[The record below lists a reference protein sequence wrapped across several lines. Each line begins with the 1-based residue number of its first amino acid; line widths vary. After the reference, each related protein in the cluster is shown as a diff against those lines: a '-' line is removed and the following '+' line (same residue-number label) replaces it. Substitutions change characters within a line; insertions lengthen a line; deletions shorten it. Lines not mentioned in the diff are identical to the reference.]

1 MEKEGLLEDV
11 EWFLDHL
18 AVEKGASPHT
28 VSNYRRDLK
37 SVVEVLGASHLT
49 VWADLTNRHLALLDP
64 WLDSATST
72 RTAQRRV
79 SALRSF
85 LRFLKRQGIKITVDL
100 PSTAGFKTPK
110 RLPKALPAP
119 VLAQMIETDQE
130 DPTGKRNQAL
140 VALLFG
146 CGLRITEAIELSI
159 RDYDQETR
167 AIRVVGKRQK
177 VRVVPVPEEVHTIIQ
192 NYLLRGRPELQK
204 RATDQLLLSAR
215 GNKLSRQ
222 VAYDIVN
229 ELAKTSGKHQ
239 PTGPHTLRHSYAV
252 TLLKGGADLR
262 VVQELL
268 GHASVATTQV
278 YTQLE
283 DEAVSQNYRRAHPRS

>member
-18 AVEKGASPHT
+18 SVEKGASPHT
-28 VSNYRRDLK
+28 VSNYRRDLVG
-37 SVVEVLGASHLT
+37 VVEQLGPSGLKAWGDL
-49 VWADLTNRHLALLDP
+49 VNADLARLDP
-64 WLDSATST
+64 WLESASST

-85 LRFLKRQGIKITVDL
+85 LRFLKRQGVSLSVDL

-110 RLPKALPAP
+110 RLPKAMPP
-119 VLAQMIETDQE
+119 VVVAKMLETDE
-130 DPTGKRNQAL
+130 SGPAALRNQAL

-146 CGLRITEAIELSI
+146 CGLRITEAIELSLA
-159 RDYDQETR
+159 DYDRETR
-167 AIRVVGKRQK
+167 AVRVVGKRQK
-177 VRVVPVPEEVHTIIQ
+177 VRLIPVPAEVDQMIQ
-192 NYLLRGRPELQK
+192 AYVLHGRSELLRKP
-204 RATDQLLLSAR
+204 TDKLLLSVR

-222 VAYDIVN
+222 VAYEVVN
-229 ELAKTSGKHQ
+229 ALAHAAGKSQ

-252 TLLKGGADLR
+252 ALLKGGADLR

-283 DEAVSQNYRRAHPRS
+283 DDAISSNYRKAHPRG

>member
-1 MEKEGLLEDV
+1 MEKEGLLEDI

-28 VSNYRRDLK
+28 VSNYRRDLEG
-37 SVVEVLGASHLT
+37 VVEQLKGSK
-49 VWADLTNRHLALLDP
+49 LALWSDLSNQHLSMLDP
-64 WLDSATST
+64 WLESATST

-85 LRFLKRQGIKITVDL
+85 LRFLKRQGVGVRVDL

-110 RLPKALPAP
+110 RLPKAMPAT
-119 VLAQMIETDQE
+119 VVSKMIETDSE
-130 DPTGKRNQAL
+130 GPVGLRNQAL

-146 CGLRITEAIELSI
+146 CGLRISEAIELSLA
-159 RDYDQETR
+159 DYDRETR

-177 VRVVPVPEEVHTIIQ
+177 VRLVPVPEEVDGIIQ
-192 NYLLRGRPELQK
+192 NYVVTGRREMLTRPSDK
-204 RATDQLLLSAR
+204 LLLSVR
-215 GNKLSRQ
+215 GNRLSRQ
-222 VAYDIVN
+222 VAYEIVN
-229 ELAKTSGKHQ
+229 ELAMSTGKNQ

-252 TLLKGGADLR
+252 ALLKGGADLR

-283 DEAVSQNYRRAHPRS
+283 DEAISENYRKAHPRG